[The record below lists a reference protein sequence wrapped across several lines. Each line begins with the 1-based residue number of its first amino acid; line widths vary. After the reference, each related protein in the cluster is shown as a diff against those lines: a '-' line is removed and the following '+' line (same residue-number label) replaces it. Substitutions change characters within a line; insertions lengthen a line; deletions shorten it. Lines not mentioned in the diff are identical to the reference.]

1 MCIDFALF
9 EQRPPRTETSG
20 SLVGPDH
27 VGLRL
32 GAILR
37 AMLPLGQCHVSA
49 LRRFNALSCALG
61 TPVYSRVGCFR
72 QGICSCSAKVVWLH
86 WVLAACNFR
95 PLPLSSSILL
105 RLSVIGVP
113 AWGFGSSFL
122 LNTGHVVSSL
132 SVVFSHVFVNP
143 YACAQ
148 LMAHVYRDGSCRCAT
163 FVLWPSTIGANIGV
177 STRLLLIGGTWDRGQ
192 REVSVALGPPPFPLP
207 PWHLGLDWGPL
218 MRDLASLVDAVSSV
232 CHCAFLARF
241 VAILLCNVIQHACSC
256 VVPFFF
262 TLQVVLLFTLWRLL
276 LHRIP
281 GRASPL
287 GALVAIPS
295 AAPFLGVSQ
304 AVAMLGSSRPIL
316 SWQPTRRKACISR
329 SPSPRLGLLA
339 RVFAFLSGTQQVWA
353 MPPGLPDFVAAC
365 EDVVQAMPEILR
377 DPVVPSASAGSDT
390 GIPEFSGRHAMAQM
404 QQDSLRDTG
413 SPPTERGGDSQAADP
428 VSGAIRGLPA
438 PHAVQ
443 GLPFAEFSE
452 VVTFDAYVVAPGYQP
467 ELLFLPL
474 QVPCETRDAEFAVSR
489 HVKHLK
495 LPFAD
500 VVVAAKPQPWPDA
513 SVFLV
518 QPAWATHAGLS
529 AVVLDMTRMPIGST
543 GPIVACFLTR
553 PTNKVEILRETGLYS
568 SPTTRIFVGTCLD
581 PLGDDDLVFLDH
593 GCLVTL
599 SRDDQPPVYPK
610 SIRQRLS
617 SSAPWSDNNTWPPV
631 RKPQA
636 LAVLHSS
643 GRYMFGRLCPS
654 DEPVDHDIAAF
665 VGVERNRVHFL
676 SPGVGCLERL
686 SYRGSHLKGAIALV
700 EYDDHGNIPPTIFL
714 DLRQVAGSSQFAVVN
729 DPRLTYEALLGL
741 LPVQPP
747 RGWRIAVEGGRRRH
761 GYVKVSPGDTLV
773 IGFVPAEDVMSDP
786 GTSSTSQHS
795 SDAEDGKKRILRKM
809 PRPLLRRPPQDPV
822 PDEGV
827 TAERS
832 HQPPQTQGTHRTNH
846 GMRWL
851 SAISMRLHMTPVR
864 LLTWLQLP

>member
-1 MCIDFALF
+1 M
-9 EQRPPRTETSG
+9 
-20 SLVGPDH
+20 
-27 VGLRL
+27 
-32 GAILR
+32 
-37 AMLPLGQCHVSA
+37 
-49 LRRFNALSCALG
+49 
-61 TPVYSRVGCFR
+61 
-72 QGICSCSAKVVWLH
+72 
-86 WVLAACNFR
+86 
-95 PLPLSSSILL
+95 
-105 RLSVIGVP
+105 
-113 AWGFGSSFL
+113 
-122 LNTGHVVSSL
+122 
-132 SVVFSHVFVNP
+132 
-143 YACAQ
+143 
-148 LMAHVYRDGSCRCAT
+148 
-163 FVLWPSTIGANIGV
+163 
-177 STRLLLIGGTWDRGQ
+177 
-192 REVSVALGPPPFPLP
+192 ALGPPPFSLP

-232 CHCAFLARF
+232 CHCALLARF

-316 SWQPTRRKACISR
+316 SWQPTRRKACINR

-353 MPPGLPDFVAAC
+353 MPPGLPEFVAAC
-365 EDVVQAMPEILR
+365 EDVVQAMPESLR

-390 GIPEFSGRHAMAQM
+390 GIPEFSWRHAMAQM

-413 SPPTERGGDSQAADP
+413 SPPAERGGDSQAADP

-599 SRDDQPPVYPK
+599 SRDDQPPV
-610 SIRQRLS
+610 
-617 SSAPWSDNNTWPPV
+617 WT
-631 RKPQA
+631 
-636 LAVLHSS
+636 
-643 GRYMFGRLCPS
+643 
-654 DEPVDHDIAAF
+654 
-665 VGVERNRVHFL
+665 
-676 SPGVGCLERL
+676 
-686 SYRGSHLKGAIALV
+686 
-700 EYDDHGNIPPTIFL
+700 T
-714 DLRQVAGSSQFAVVN
+714 
-729 DPRLTYEALLGL
+729 TLGL
-741 LPVQPP
+741 LYGSHKLLLSCTAREGICLVVFVRPKSLSIMTSLLLLELKGIGCTFCL
-747 RGWRIAVEGGRRRH
+747 RG
-761 GYVKVSPGDTLV
+761 
-773 IGFVPAEDVMSDP
+773 
-786 GTSSTSQHS
+786 
-795 SDAEDGKKRILRKM
+795 
-809 PRPLLRRPPQDPV
+809 
-822 PDEGV
+822 
-827 TAERS
+827 
-832 HQPPQTQGTHRTNH
+832 
-846 GMRWL
+846 
-851 SAISMRLHMTPVR
+851 
-864 LLTWLQLP
+864 